1 MGPPGS
7 GRLAPWLGGDLRRLV
22 AEGPPVA
29 DEAEAGALQP
39 VNGVEAGDQ
48 LAHQVGSAIALAR
61 RPR

>member
-1 MGPPGS
+1 
-7 GRLAPWLGGDLRRLV
+7 
-22 AEGPPVA
+22 VA